1 MDHVLVQRAPEGGM
15 EIRMTKRAQTGD
27 PANSSSNA

>member
-15 EIRMTKRAQTGD
+15 EIRMTKRAQPGD
-27 PANSSSNA
+27 PADSPPNA